1 MCNLSHQKYIF
12 SKFSPQNGEN
22 DSHIFAYINICSI
35 ISMYNLVLYSSFV
48 AYTFFFTFHILI
60 LNLFLHLVF
69 QKKNMKLPKL
79 MTIVVGFLPSTSSP
93 CPSSFF
99 FILILFHHL
108 VAYRVFF
115 LCIVY
120 ASSRCKYIS
129 VHCVCDMIGPFWYYL
144 YPWATAALTNHPK
157 LTDLK

>member
-1 MCNLSHQKYIF
+1 MCNLSHQKCIF

-22 DSHIFAYINICSI
+22 DSHIFAYIKYFFYHLNVQLGFVQQFCST
-35 ISMYNLVLYSSFV
+35 Y
-48 AYTFFFTFHILI
+48 FFFTFHILI

-79 MTIVVGFLPSTSSP
+79 MTIVVRFLPSTSSP
-93 CPSSFF
+93 CRSSFF